1 MKYRTLGNT
10 GLRVSEIAFGSE
22 WYVERPYEDV
32 EEIVRHCEANGIN
45 FLDCWMSEPTVRTNL
60 GKAIKDTR
68 DKWIIQ
74 GHIGPIW
81 QNNQYVRTREIDKV
95 KEAFEDF
102 MERFQIDVLDFGMIH
117 YVDTFEDYDEIMSG
131 EFIQYVRDLK
141 QKGIIKHIG
150 LSTHNTNIAFLA
162 AKNPEIELLMFSIN
176 PAYDMFPPTS
186 DLEDYRD
193 DDEYVGLAGLDPKR
207 AELYQLCEENGTPI
221 TVMKGYASGRLFDEN
236 DSPFGVALTPVQCIH
251 YALEQ
256 KGVSSIFV
264 GVSNTQELDAAL
276 EYENASESEKE
287 YRDILSSA
295 PNHSF
300 EGKCMYCGHCSPCSS
315 GIDIGGLIKLYDLA
329 VVHEEVPQSV
339 REHYNNL
346 TYDAAE
352 CIACGECEDRCPFN
366 VKIVDIML
374 DAQDLFNLVKY

>member
-1 MKYRTLGNT
+1 MEYRTLGNT
-10 GLRVSEIAFGSE
+10 GLKVSEIAFGAE
-22 WYVERPYEDV
+22 WYVERPYYDV
-32 EEIVRHCEANGIN
+32 EEIVRHCEENGIN

-74 GHIGPIW
+74 GHIGSTW
-81 QNNQYVRTREIDKV
+81 QNNQYVRTREMDKV

-102 MERFQIDVLDFGMIH
+102 MERFQIETLDFGMIH

-131 EFIQYVRDLK
+131 EFIEYVRELK
-141 QKGIIKHIG
+141 DAGTIKHIG
-150 LSTHNTNIAFLA
+150 LSTHNSDIALLA

-176 PAYDMFPPTS
+176 PAYDMFPPTN
-186 DLEDYRD
+186 DIEDYRD
-193 DDEYVGLAGLDPKR
+193 DNNYEGLAGLDPRR

-251 YALEQ
+251 YALDQ
-256 KGVSSIFV
+256 KGVASIFV
-264 GVSNTQELDAAL
+264 GINNTKELDAAL
-276 EYENASESEKE
+276 EYESASDDEKE
-287 YRDILSSA
+287 YKSILAKA
-295 PNHSF
+295 PKHSF
-300 EGKCMYCGHCSPCSS
+300 EGKCMYCGHCAPCTS
-315 GIDIGGLIKLYDLA
+315 GIDVAGLIKLYDLA
-329 VVHEEVPQSV
+329 VIHDEVPQSV

-346 TYDAAE
+346 AYDATE

-374 DAQDLFNLVKY
+374 DAQDLFN

>member
-1 MKYRTLGNT
+1 MMKYRTLGNT

-221 TVMKGYASGRLFDEN
+221 TVMKGYVL
-236 DSPFGVALTPVQCIH
+236 V
-251 YALEQ
+251 
-256 KGVSSIFV
+256 
-264 GVSNTQELDAAL
+264 
-276 EYENASESEKE
+276 EKIS
-287 YRDILSSA
+287 RTVNI
-295 PNHSF
+295 NR
-300 EGKCMYCGHCSPCSS
+300 K
-315 GIDIGGLIKLYDLA
+315 
-329 VVHEEVPQSV
+329 
-339 REHYNNL
+339 NL
-346 TYDAAE
+346 
-352 CIACGECEDRCPFN
+352 
-366 VKIVDIML
+366 
-374 DAQDLFNLVKY
+374 

>member
-1 MKYRTLGNT
+1 MEYRKLGST
-10 GLRVSEIAFGSE
+10 GLSISEIAFGSE
-22 WYVERPYEDV
+22 WYVERPYGDV
-32 EEIVRHCEANGIN
+32 EKIVRHCEANGIN

-60 GKAIKDTR
+60 GRAIKDTR

-81 QNNQYVRTREIDKV
+81 QDNQYVRTRQMDKV
-95 KEAFEDF
+95 KEAFDDL
-102 MERFQIDVLDFGMIH
+102 MERLQTDYLDFGMIH
-117 YVDTFEDYDEIMSG
+117 YVDDMEDYDEIMSG
-131 EFIQYVRDLK
+131 EFIKYVRRLK
-141 QKGIIKHIG
+141 EDGIIKHVG
-150 LSTHNTNIAFLA
+150 LSTHNVDIAFLA
-162 AKNPEIELLMFSIN
+162 AENPEIESLMFSIN
-176 PAYDMFPPTS
+176 PAYDMFPASGT
-186 DLEDYRD
+186 LEDYRD
-193 DDEYVGLAGLDPKR
+193 DGQYVGLAGVNPKR
-207 AELYQLCEENGTPI
+207 AELYQLCEENGTAL

-264 GVSNTQELDAAL
+264 GVSNTEELDAAL
-276 EYENASESEKE
+276 EYERASDGEKE
-287 YRDILSSA
+287 YRHILAKA
-295 PNHSF
+295 PMHSF

-315 GIDIGGLIKLYDLA
+315 AIDIAMVIKLFDLA
-329 VVHEEVPQSV
+329 SVHEEVPQSV

-346 TYDAAE
+346 TYDATE

-374 DAQDLFNLVKY
+374 DAQDLFN

>member
-1 MKYRTLGNT
+1 MNYRTLGNT
-10 GLRVSEIAFGSE
+10 GLKVSEIAFGAE
-22 WYVERPYEDV
+22 WYVERPYSDV
-32 EEIVRHCEANGIN
+32 EEIVRHCEENGIN

-74 GHIGPIW
+74 GHIGSTW
-81 QNNQYVRTREIDKV
+81 QNNQYVRTREMDKV

-102 MERFQIDVLDFGMIH
+102 MERLQIETLDFGMIH
-117 YVDTFEDYDEIMSG
+117 YVDTFDDYDEIMSG
-131 EFIQYVRDLK
+131 EFIEYVRDLK
-141 QKGIIKHIG
+141 DKGIINRIG
-150 LSTHNTNIAFLA
+150 LSTHNTEIAFLA

-176 PAYDMFPPTS
+176 PAYDMFPPS
-186 DLEDYRD
+186 DALEEYRD
-193 DDEYVGLAGLDPKR
+193 DDRYEGLAGLNPRR

-256 KGVSSIFV
+256 NGVASIFV
-264 GVSNTQELDAAL
+264 GVSNVEELDAAL
-276 EYENASESEKE
+276 EYESASENEKE
-287 YRDILSSA
+287 YKSILANA

-300 EGKCMYCGHCSPCSS
+300 EGKCMYCGHCAPCSS
-315 GIDIGGLIKLYDLA
+315 GIDIAALIKLYDLA
-329 VVHEEVPQSV
+329 VMHDEVPQSV
-339 REHYNNL
+339 QEHYNNL
-346 TYDAAE
+346 TYDATE

-366 VKIVDIML
+366 VRIVDVML
-374 DAQDLFNLVKY
+374 DAHDLFDL